1 MRGIAVAMLA
11 TAAVAAGINDIGRA
25 QAHGL
30 EVESLPRRLNME
42 DEAQREVGRLRW
54 RGGLEL
60 RAADED
66 FGGFSGLYLHGDNGF
81 TAVTDKGRWLTGRL
95 VYDAA
100 GDLAGIDE
108 AAMGRLRDP
117 AGRPLEGKR
126 DQDAEALALL
136 EDGSV
141 LVAFEHRHRIWRY
154 PAGRRALAGTPR
166 ALPPPPGFAAL
177 PGHDGV
183 EALVALAD
191 GRVLALGDFAGSGG
205 DLGGFLWD
213 GEAWA
218 DLAYRTSAGFVPAGA
233 ALLPSGDVVVV
244 ERRFTPLGGL
254 TIRLRRVAQGDIA
267 PGAVLA
273 GEELALLA
281 PPLTVDNMEGID
293 ARLGRDGE
301 TLLILISDDNFHFL
315 QRTLLLMF
323 EVLEE
328 RS

>member
-1 MRGIAVAMLA
+1 MRGIAAAMLA
-11 TAAVAAGINDIGRA
+11 VVAAAAGTFDIGRGR
-25 QAHGL
+25 AHGL
-30 EVESLPRRLNME
+30 EVESVARRLNVE
-42 DEAQREVGRLRW
+42 DGTQREVGRLRW

-60 RAADED
+60 RAADGD
-66 FGGFSGLYLHGDNGF
+66 FGGFSGLYLHDDHRF

-95 VYDAA
+95 LYDPA
-100 GDLAGIDE
+100 GDLAGIDDTE
-108 AAMGRLRDP
+108 MGRLRDP

-126 DQDAEALALL
+126 DQDAEALAPLA
-136 EDGSV
+136 DGSV

-166 ALPPPPGFAAL
+166 ALSPPAGFAAL

-191 GRVLALGDFAGSGG
+191 GRLLALGDIAGTG
-205 DLGGFLWD
+205 DDLRGFLWD

-233 ALLPSGDVVVV
+233 ALLPGGDVVVV
-244 ERRFTPLGGL
+244 ERRFTPIGGL
-254 TIRLRRVAQGDIA
+254 TIRLRRVAQGDVA
-267 PGAVLA
+267 PGAVLV

-323 EVLEE
+323 ELLEE
-328 RS
+328 PS